1 MSASVVSLFPTV
13 VPPQPVRLS
22 QGRKGP
28 APQRQWHGAS
38 GKRYA
43 HSVYSLIECP
53 PIPKA
58 TYLLVRRDGSGLRTV
73 LHVGIGGSDA
83 STLNLAQIRQRGAQL
98 GANEVHV
105 RFGARSDAAR
115 SLAALDLRAGLF
127 GELTAEP
134 SRACA

>member
-13 VPPQPVRLS
+13 VPPQPVLLN
-22 QGRKGP
+22 QNRKTP
-28 APQRQWHGAS
+28 VPQRQWLGAS

-43 HSVYSLIECP
+43 HSVYSLIACP

-58 TYLLVRRDGSGLRTV
+58 TYLLVRRDSGGLRTV

-83 STLNLAQIRQRGAQL
+83 PTLNLAQIRQRGAQL

-105 RFGARSDAAR
+105 RFGARSDAAHA
-115 SLAALDLRAGLF
+115 LAALDLRAGLF